1 MMGRLMRWMVA
12 VVLVAGVAA
21 FVWQKTRSKPVEVVV
36 QPVERGKVEKTVANT
51 RAGTIEACRR
61 AKLSPSIG
69 GQIARLPVHEGDQV
83 EKGTLLLEIW
93 NEDFAAQLLLAE
105 REATL
110 AERQARATCLS
121 AGEAERQAA
130 RAKKLF
136 ANQVESEEQTDRV
149 VTQAASL
156 TAQCEAASAS
166 VKMSAARIEVA
177 RANLSKT
184 RLIAPFSG
192 VIAKIEGELNEFV
205 TPSPVGIPTPPVVD
219 LIEDNCFYVSA
230 PIDEVDAAAVRVG
243 MTVRISL
250 DAFKDRKFAGTVRRI
265 SPYVLDIEKQARTV
279 EIETSFTDP
288 ADFKELLAGYSADVE
303 IIIATRDDTLK
314 IPTEAVLD
322 GKRVF
327 VYLPAE
333 KKIRERTIATG
344 LANWVSTEVVSGLEE
359 GQSVVINVDKPGLAD
374 GAAAVLSEEQP

>member
-1 MMGRLMRWMVA
+1 MGRLMRWMVA
-12 VVLVAGVAA
+12 VVVVAGVAA

-36 QPVERGKVEKTVANT
+36 QPVVKGKVEKTVANT

-69 GQIARLPVHEGDQV
+69 GQIAELPVHEGDHV
-83 EKGTLLLEIW
+83 EKGALLLEIW
-93 NEDFAAQLLLAE
+93 NEDLAAHLLLAE
-105 REATL
+105 RETTL

-121 AGEAERQAA
+121 AEEAQRQAT
-130 RAKKLF
+130 RSKKLF
-136 ANQVESEEQTDRV
+136 SDRVESEEQTDRV

-184 RLIAPFSG
+184 RLIAPFAG

-205 TPSPVGIPTPPVVD
+205 TPSPVGVPTPPAVD

-230 PIDEVDAAAVRVG
+230 PIDEVDAAEVRVG

-250 DAFKDRKFAGTVRRI
+250 DAFKDRQFAGTVRRI

-279 EIETSFTDP
+279 EIETSFSDP

-303 IIIATRDDTLK
+303 IIIATRDDTLR

-327 VYLPAE
+327 VYMPAE
-333 KKIRERTIATG
+333 KKIRQRTINTG
-344 LANWVSTEVVSGLEE
+344 LANWVSTEVVSGLAE

-374 GAAAVLSEEQP
+374 GVAAVLSEEQP

>member
-1 MMGRLMRWMVA
+1 MGRLIRWVVA
-12 VVLVAGVAA
+12 VIFVAGVAV
-21 FVWQKTRSKPVEVVV
+21 FIWQKTRSKPVEVVV
-36 QPVERGKVEKTVANT
+36 QPVERGKVEQTVANT

-61 AKLSPSIG
+61 ARLSPSIG
-69 GQIARLPVHEGDQV
+69 GQIARLPVQEGDHV
-83 EKGTLLLEIW
+83 EQGALLLEIW
-93 NEDFAAQLLLAE
+93 NEDLAAQLLLAE
-105 REATL
+105 REATF
-110 AERQARATCLS
+110 AEKQARASCLS
-121 AGEAERQAA
+121 AGEAQRQAE
-130 RAKKLF
+130 RAEMLF
-136 ANQVESEEQTDRV
+136 SRQVGSEEETDRA

-156 TAQCEAASAS
+156 AAQCEAASAS
-166 VKMSAARIEVA
+166 VKMSAARIEAA
-177 RANLSKT
+177 RANLSKS

-230 PIDEVDAAAVRVG
+230 PIDEVDAAAVRIG
-243 MTVRISL
+243 MIVRISL
-250 DAFKDRKFAGTVRRI
+250 DAFKDRQFAGTVRRI

-279 EIETSFTDP
+279 EIETSFSDSG
-288 ADFKELLAGYSADVE
+288 DFKELLAGYSADVE

-333 KKIRERTIATG
+333 KKIRERTIAAG

>member
-1 MMGRLMRWMVA
+1 MGRLMRWMVA
-12 VVLVAGVAA
+12 VVVVAGVAA

-36 QPVERGKVEKTVANT
+36 QPVVRGKVEKTVANT

-69 GQIARLPVHEGDQV
+69 GQIAELPMHEGDHV
-83 EKGTLLLEIW
+83 EKGALLLEIW

-110 AERQARATCLS
+110 ADRQARATCLS

-136 ANQVESEEQTDRV
+136 SDRVESEEQTDRV

-192 VIAKIEGELNEFV
+192 VVAKIEGELNEYV
-205 TPSPVGIPTPPVVD
+205 TPSPVGVQTPPTVD
-219 LIEDNCFYVSA
+219 LIENNCFYVSA
-230 PIDEVDAAAVRVG
+230 PIDEVDAAEVRVG
-243 MTVRISL
+243 MTARISL
-250 DAFKDRKFAGTVRRI
+250 DAFKDRQFAGTVRRI

-279 EIETSFTDP
+279 EIETSFSDP
-288 ADFKELLAGYSADVE
+288 DDFKELLAGYSADVE
-303 IIIATRDDTLK
+303 IIIATRDDTLR

-327 VYLPAE
+327 VY
-333 KKIRERTIATG
+333 
-344 LANWVSTEVVSGLEE
+344 
-359 GQSVVINVDKPGLAD
+359 
-374 GAAAVLSEEQP
+374 AAG

>member
-1 MMGRLMRWMVA
+1 MGRLMRWMVVA
-12 VVLVAGVAA
+12 VLVAGAA
-21 FVWQKTRSKPVEVVV
+21 VFIWQKTRSKPVEVVV
-36 QPVERGKVEKTVANT
+36 RPVERGKVEQTVANT

-83 EKGTLLLEIW
+83 EQGALLLEIW

-121 AGEAERQAA
+121 AGEAERLAA
-130 RAKKLF
+130 RAKRLF
-136 ANQVESEEQTDRV
+136 AEGVESEEETDRV

-156 TAQCEAASAS
+156 AAQCDAASAS
-166 VKMSAARIEVA
+166 VMMSAARIEVA

-192 VIAKIEGELNEFV
+192 VVAKIEGELNEYV
-205 TPSPVGIPTPPVVD
+205 TPSPVGVQTPPAVD
-219 LIEDNCFYVSA
+219 LIENDCFYVSA

-250 DAFKDRKFAGTVRRI
+250 DAFKDRQFAGTVRRI

-279 EIETSFTDP
+279 EIETSFSDP
-288 ADFKELLAGYSADVE
+288 GDFKGLLAGYSADVE
-303 IIIATRDDTLK
+303 IIIATRDDTLR

-333 KKIRERTIATG
+333 KKIRERAIAAG

-359 GQSVVINVDKPGLAD
+359 GQSVVINVDKPGLAE
-374 GAAAVLSEEQP
+374 GVAAILSEEQP

>member
-1 MMGRLMRWMVA
+1 MGRLMRWMVA
-12 VVLVAGVAA
+12 VVLVAGVAV

-36 QPVERGKVEKTVANT
+36 KPVERGKVEKTVANT

-61 AKLSPSIG
+61 TKLSPSIG
-69 GQIARLPVHEGDQV
+69 GQIARLPVHEGDHV

-93 NEDFAAQLLLAE
+93 NEDLAAQLLLAE

-110 AERQARATCLS
+110 ADRQARATCLS

-136 ANQVESEEQTDRV
+136 ADRVESEEQTDRV

-156 TAQCEAASAS
+156 AAQCDAASAS

-192 VIAKIEGELNEFV
+192 VVAKIEGELNEYV
-205 TPSPVGIPTPPVVD
+205 TPSPVGVQTPPAVD
-219 LIEDNCFYVSA
+219 LIENDCFYVSA
-230 PIDEVDAAAVRVG
+230 PIDEVDAAEVRVG

-250 DAFKDRKFAGTVRRI
+250 DAFKDRRFAGTVRRI

-279 EIETSFTDP
+279 EIETSFSDP
-288 ADFKELLAGYSADVE
+288 DAFKELLAGYSADVE
-303 IIIATRDDTLK
+303 IIIATRDDTLR

-327 VYLPAE
+327 VYDPDT
-333 KKIRERTIATG
+333 KKIHQRTIATG
-344 LANWVSTEVVSGLEE
+344 LANWVSTEVVSGLAE
-359 GQSVVINVDKPGLAD
+359 GQSVVTNVDKPGLAD
-374 GAAAVLSEEQP
+374 GVAAVLAEEQP

>member
-1 MMGRLMRWMVA
+1 MGRLMRWMVVA
-12 VVLVAGVAA
+12 VLVAGVAV
-21 FVWQKTRSKPVEVVV
+21 FIWQKTRSKPVEVVV
-36 QPVERGKVEKTVANT
+36 RPVERGKVEQTVANT

-61 AKLSPSIG
+61 ARLSPSIG
-69 GQIARLPVHEGDQV
+69 GQIARLPVQEGDHV
-83 EKGTLLLEIW
+83 EQGALLLEIW
-93 NEDFAAQLLLAE
+93 NEDLAAQLLLAE

-110 AERQARATCLS
+110 AEKQARAACLT
-121 AGEAERQAA
+121 AGEAERQAE
-130 RAKKLF
+130 RAEMLF
-136 ANQVESEEQTDRV
+136 SRKVGSEEETDRA

-156 TAQCEAASAS
+156 AAQCEAASAS
-166 VKMSAARIEVA
+166 VKMSAARIEAA

-184 RLIAPFSG
+184 RLIAPFPG

-205 TPSPVGIPTPPVVD
+205 TPSPVGIPTPPVID

-243 MTVRISL
+243 MTVRVSL

-279 EIETSFTDP
+279 EIETSFTDSD
-288 ADFKELLAGYSADVE
+288 DFKELLAGYSADVE